1 MLINADTTFAGESN
15 PRRES
20 WVAQAMKQ
28 FNSFLVQHVGVSAN
42 TPEFLPRDAAQDHRV
57 SRELRRSLR
66 FIDLRCRGRR
76 AYGEDSCRFPK
87 GAAEWVASLGAM
99 VIAAPIY
106 TAERKVRQL
115 FEGFSKKMSSDVI
128 PRWSFSVRWG
138 QGVGG

>member
-1 MLINADTTFAGESN
+1 MGLPATAAHWGG
-15 PRRES
+15 
-20 WVAQAMKQ
+20 VAEAMKQ